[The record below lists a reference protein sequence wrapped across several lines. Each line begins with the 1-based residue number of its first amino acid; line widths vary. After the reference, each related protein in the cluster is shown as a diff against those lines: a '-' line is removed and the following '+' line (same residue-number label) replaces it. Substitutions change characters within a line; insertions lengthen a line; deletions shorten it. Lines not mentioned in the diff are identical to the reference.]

1 MKNTIKYYYNII
13 PTQIHQKDDI
23 YFFNINGKKYILMPF
38 YGNIDNLN
46 IIYNYLINLNIYCHE
61 IIYNKDNHIITF
73 INDKPYILLKVY
85 YSNNQIITIQ
95 NILSYNILIKID
107 KKCPWQKLWCEKID
121 YYEFQIREFGKK
133 YPIIRNSFGYY
144 NGLCEN
150 AISLLNY
157 LNLDKLN
164 MYINHQRI
172 TKKMDLIDFYNPLNL
187 IIDVKIR
194 DTCEYFK
201 IKFFQD
207 EEVLEE
213 INNYLYFSKL
223 DYNEVVLFY
232 IRLLYPSY
240 YFDMYDKIIQGK
252 EKEEKINIYIEKIND
267 YEIFLKKIYIVINKY
282 YKLPEIEWIIK
293 T

>member
-107 KKCPWQKLWCEKID
+107 KKCPWQKLWCKKID